1 MSDEDQ
7 KTSSSRSSNWSN
19 DRSPSS
25 GNTNSPESTESSGKD
40 VDSNEQTN
48 QSFESSNGKKSKTY
62 LEKRRK
68 NNEAAK
74 RSREKRRK
82 QELHLE
88 QRVMELKEENDN
100 FIRELM
106 RAQII
111 HREVIR
117 GSLLRSELGRGGPV
131 AADLIPSPSIHE
143 RPRSQ
148 KFSPYL
154 QLTCGLLT
162 VL

>member
-1 MSDEDQ
+1 
-7 KTSSSRSSNWSN
+7 
-19 DRSPSS
+19 
-25 GNTNSPESTESSGKD
+25 
-40 VDSNEQTN
+40 
-48 QSFESSNGKKSKTY
+48 
-62 LEKRRK
+62 
-68 NNEAAK
+68 
-74 RSREKRRK
+74 
-82 QELHLE
+82 
-88 QRVMELKEENDN
+88 
-100 FIRELM
+100 M

-148 KFSPYL
+148 KFSPY
-154 QLTCGLLT
+154 TCGLLT

>member
-1 MSDEDQ
+1 M
-7 KTSSSRSSNWSN
+7 
-19 DRSPSS
+19 
-25 GNTNSPESTESSGKD
+25 
-40 VDSNEQTN
+40 
-48 QSFESSNGKKSKTY
+48 
-62 LEKRRK
+62 
-68 NNEAAK
+68 
-74 RSREKRRK
+74 
-82 QELHLE
+82 
-88 QRVMELKEENDN
+88 LK
-100 FIRELM
+100 FSELM

-148 KFSPYL
+148 KFSPY
-154 QLTCGLLT
+154 TCGLLT